1 MEAELRVHA
10 LDVPELAGVRKVLA
24 VPGEEEVALVEGGH
38 GEVERISDR
47 VSRHDS
53 PQDIDIHDVGDGG
66 FERKERQILHES
78 ERLAAR
84 GERRE
89 ARGVVAAPELLED
102 RKTRGKLKPRAGEI
116 PQ

>member
-1 MEAELRVHA
+1 MEAELRVQA

-47 VSRHDS
+47 VSRHDTV
-53 PQDIDIHDVGDGG
+53 QDIDIDDVRDGR

-78 ERLAAR
+78 ERLA
-84 GERRE
+84 